1 MYSAFFAPALALGS
15 ILGILAMLEWG
26 RYLGKRALAADGE
39 AARVGVTVIEGAV
52 YALTGLLIA
61 FTFSGAAQRF
71 DQRRALVV
79 QETNDVGTAWLRVDT
94 LPPETQ
100 EPVRV
105 LFRAYLDSRIA
116 TYRAVPDFA
125 AVKVEQARTNV
136 LQGQLW
142 AKAVASCRMVES
154 TAPCVLLLPA
164 LNAMFDTS
172 TTRTAAVMMHPPWVI
187 YGILWLF
194 VLVSAVLA
202 GHAMAGMRHRG
213 LLHTVV
219 YAAIMGAILYV
230 IGDIEM
236 PRIGLI
242 RVDAFDS
249 MLVSLREGM
258 G

>member
-116 TYRAVPDFA
+116 T
-125 AVKVEQARTNV
+125 
-136 LQGQLW
+136 
-142 AKAVASCRMVES
+142 
-154 TAPCVLLLPA
+154 
-164 LNAMFDTS
+164 
-172 TTRTAAVMMHPPWVI
+172 
-187 YGILWLF
+187 
-194 VLVSAVLA
+194 
-202 GHAMAGMRHRG
+202 
-213 LLHTVV
+213 
-219 YAAIMGAILYV
+219 
-230 IGDIEM
+230 
-236 PRIGLI
+236 
-242 RVDAFDS
+242 
-249 MLVSLREGM
+249 
-258 G
+258 